1 MRSIQRAGHWIG
13 AAFVVVDASSTPS
26 ERSAAVAGDGAFLD
40 KPASGSLREI
50 ERDLLLRTL
59 EACGGNTSAAARRLG
74 INRST
79 IYRRI
84 KPSHRN

>member
-1 MRSIQRAGHWIG
+1 LPRRLVESAPD
-13 AAFVVVDASSTPS
+13 AA
-26 ERSAAVAGDGAFLD
+26 E
-40 KPASGSLREI
+40 PATGSLRAM
-50 ERDLLLRTL
+50 ERDVLQRTL

-84 KPSHRN
+84 KRPLGRGTAQ